1 VVVSKSLFTLHG
13 IPARAVVDAVEARIV
28 FNASLHVVREIHA
41 SRTLADRLVAV
52 HPAVTVV
59 EFVEN
64 KQTIYAT
71 HYKTLEMNSTV
82 NSLHYFHI
90 NFLAPRGRI

>member
-28 FNASLHVVREIHA
+28 FNAGLHVIGEIHA
-41 SRTLADRLVAV
+41 SRTLAHRFVAI

-59 EFVEN
+59 QFAEN

-71 HYKTLEMNSTV
+71 HYETLEMNSTV

-90 NFLAPRGRI
+90 NFLAPRERI